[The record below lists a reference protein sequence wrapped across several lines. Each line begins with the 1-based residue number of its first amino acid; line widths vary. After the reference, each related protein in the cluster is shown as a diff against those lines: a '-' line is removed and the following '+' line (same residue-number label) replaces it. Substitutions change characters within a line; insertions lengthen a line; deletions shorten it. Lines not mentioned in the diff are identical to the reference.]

1 MSFALEVITLVP
13 EVWAT
18 LTSERAGL
26 TGRAFVDGEARVTIR
41 NLKEYGHG
49 KHRQVDDAPFGGG
62 AGMVLAVPPL
72 HAAITDAR
80 KATPGPVIL
89 MGPRGERFSQTMAR
103 ELASGPGMTLV
114 CGRYEG
120 VDERVRHYIDREVSV
135 GDYVLSAGDPAA
147 WSIVDAVVRLLPGV
161 LGNASSIEDES
172 FSAGLLEYPHY
183 TRPVSF
189 EGADVPEIL
198 RSGDHRK
205 IAAWRR
211 EQARA
216 LTEKHRPDLLK
227 RLPTD
232 E

>member
-1 MSFALEVITLVP
+1 MSFGLEVITLVP

-72 HAAITDAR
+72 HAAILDAR
-80 KATPGPVIL
+80 TATPGPVIL
-89 MGPRGERFSQTMAR
+89 MGPRGERFSQAMAR
-103 ELASGPGMTLV
+103 ELANGPGMTLV

-120 VDERVRHYIDREVSV
+120 VDERVRRYVDREVSV

-172 FSAGLLEYPHY
+172 FSAGLLEYPQY

-189 EGADVPEIL
+189 EGVDVPEIL

-216 LTEKHRPDLLK
+216 LTEKHRPDLLEQ
-227 RLPTD
+227 LPTD

>member
-1 MSFALEVITLVP
+1 MSFGVEVITLVP
-13 EVWAT
+13 EVWGM

-72 HAAITDAR
+72 HAAITDA
-80 KATPGPVIL
+80 KAATQGPVIL
-89 MGPRGERFSQTMAR
+89 MGPRGERFSQSMAR
-103 ELASGPGMTLV
+103 ELAAGPGMVIV

-120 VDERVRHYIDREVSV
+120 VDERVRRYIDREVSV

-172 FSAGLLEYPHY
+172 FSAGMLEYPHY
-183 TRPVSF
+183 TRPVTYD
-189 EGADVPEIL
+189 GADVPEIL
-198 RSGDHRK
+198 RSGDHKK

-211 EQARA
+211 REARA
-216 LTEKHRPDLLK
+216 LTEKHRPDLLAL
-227 RLPTD
+227 LPTD